1 MVDFRPIDPAD
12 LEALG
17 EVFYE
22 ADDDLNVR
30 RGLPK
35 TPRNPMPLLRLFDH
49 IVQGSPHRGWLA
61 ERDGRALGFGI
72 AAQRADMTFLSFLF
86 VRPDAQANGLGRALL
101 ERAMANSDYRAV
113 CIGAIQPIGAPK
125 PPHIDTFKPYQPPK
139 SQSVYADGAFS
150 PGGEA
155 ARQRKQSAAP
165 VGGAF
170 SPEGEAKRRRAQE
183 KAYPHF

>member
-1 MVDFRPIDPAD
+1 MR
-12 LEALG
+12 
-17 EVFYE
+17 EV
-22 ADDDLNVR
+22 
-30 RGLPK
+30 
-35 TPRNPMPLLRLFDH
+35 LRLASVLTL
-49 IVQGSPHRGWLA
+49 IAG
-61 ERDGRALGFGI
+61 
-72 AAQRADMTFLSFLF
+72 AAQ
-86 VRPDAQANGLGRALL
+86 AQIQPIKP
-101 ERAMANSDYRAV
+101 
-113 CIGAIQPIGAPK
+113 IGAIQPIGAPK